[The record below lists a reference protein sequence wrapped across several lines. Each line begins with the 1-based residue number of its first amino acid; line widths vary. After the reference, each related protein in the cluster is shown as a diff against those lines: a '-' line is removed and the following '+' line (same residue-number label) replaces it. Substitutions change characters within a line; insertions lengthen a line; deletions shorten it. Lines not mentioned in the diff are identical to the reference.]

1 MTALPR
7 QHKLCAQVHRDEPDV
22 EPQTMPRKLY
32 KMTPPGIEGKV
43 AFLSRPQSY
52 AEDVQ
57 SVDIRQT
64 HMSWVFLTD
73 KYAWKLKKPV
83 RTEYLDFST
92 AEARRR
98 NCLREVRLNGRLAQ
112 GVYLGVVPLTID
124 TQGNL
129 QLHGYGKAIDWLVH
143 MRRLPGD
150 RMLDKLIA
158 SHQVSDQDVSRLASK
173 LVTFYRNATPVLMTG
188 SQYCNRLIDD
198 LEKAHGELTHT
209 AYGIATDLAQSVI
222 RSQLE
227 FLGTNSNL
235 FEVRARER
243 RVIDAHG
250 DLRPEHVCLEA
261 EPVIIDCLEFNR
273 KLRILDAASELA
285 FLALECERLGGPEI
299 GKQLLNAYSQLA
311 DDLLPHALLGFYRA
325 YHAVVRAKIAI
336 WHLKDEPVLDPA
348 HWVGKAE
355 QYLITA
361 ARIRR
366 AA

>member
-1 MTALPR
+1 MTSA
-7 QHKLCAQVHRDEPDV
+7 
-22 EPQTMPRKLY
+22 
-32 KMTPPGIEGKV
+32 GIEGKV
-43 AFLSRPQSY
+43 AFLSRPQAY
-52 AEDVQ
+52 AQDIQTVE
-57 SVDIRQT
+57 IRQT
-64 HMSWVFLTD
+64 HRSWVFLTD

-92 AEARRR
+92 PEARRR
-98 NCLREVRLNGRLAQ
+98 NCLREVRLNRRLAE

-143 MRRLPGD
+143 MRRLPGE

-158 SHQVSDQDVSRLASK
+158 SHDVSEQDVSKLASK
-173 LVTFYRNATPVLMTG
+173 LFTFYKKATPVLMTG
-188 SQYCNRLIDD
+188 SQYCNRLTDD
-198 LEKAHGELTHT
+198 LESAQRELTQT
-209 AYGIATDLAQSVI
+209 TYGLTTDLAQSVI

-235 FEVRARER
+235 VEARAREG

-261 EPVIIDCLEFNR
+261 EPVIIDCLEFSQN
-273 KLRILDAASELA
+273 LRILDAASELA

-311 DDLLPHALLGFYRA
+311 DDWPPNALLGFYRA

-355 QYLITA
+355 RYLTTA
-361 ARIRR
+361 ARINK